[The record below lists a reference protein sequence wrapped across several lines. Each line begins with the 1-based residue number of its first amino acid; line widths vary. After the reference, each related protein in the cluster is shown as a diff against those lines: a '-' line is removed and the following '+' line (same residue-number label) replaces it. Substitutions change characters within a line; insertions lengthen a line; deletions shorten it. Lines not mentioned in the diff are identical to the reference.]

1 MLTVLHDLHLG
12 ANRSA
17 GTTVNSKVALR
28 ARMQAQFRELLS
40 GIDTDLMI
48 LGDLYDTFD
57 INPVDIV
64 QSYFAFSTWLTMNP
78 TKKLYL
84 VPGNHD
90 LSKTSSTLSSFAM
103 LGEFLSASHSMQV
116 IRMDKPGM
124 TPYGY
129 VIPHL
134 PNQALFDEALLE
146 VPECDVLFLHVNYD
160 NKFAARSDQSLNLTA
175 EQAAACKAQ
184 RILIAH
190 EHNSRTTGK
199 IVIPGNQIASSVSDW
214 LHSPF
219 KFYAQVSGSTIT
231 LVNCRARTNEYVE
244 INWKELDGHPATSF
258 IRVTGT
264 ATAEEATIA
273 VTTLAKYRASSP
285 ALVISSAI
293 EMQTTDDT
301 EAFSSSLESAQSFDV
316 WRALEEHLTTDQ
328 LTKVKALT

>member
-1 MLTVLHDLHLG
+1 
-12 ANRSA
+12 
-17 GTTVNSKVALR
+17 
-28 ARMQAQFRELLS
+28 
-40 GIDTDLMI
+40 
-48 LGDLYDTFD
+48 
-57 INPVDIV
+57 
-64 QSYFAFSTWLTMNP
+64 
-78 TKKLYL
+78 
-84 VPGNHD
+84 
-90 LSKTSSTLSSFAM
+90 
-103 LGEFLSASHSMQV
+103 
-116 IRMDKPGM
+116 M